1 MIFWTVASLFLGA
14 VGLDVGSTLYVYP
27 RCQPC
32 VETNPLARPFV
43 ERPTLLISGAVILS
57 GGVVLGSWELKQHKS
72 RWWYV
77 VPVIATAWHL
87 AAARHNFH
95 QLGAPE

>member
-1 MIFWTVASLFLGA
+1 MIFWTVASLFLGS

-43 ERPTLLISGAVILS
+43 DRPALLVGGAVILS
-57 GGVVLGSWELKQHKS
+57 GGVVLGTRALKRRGSK
-72 RWWYV
+72 WWYV
-77 VPVIATAWHL
+77 VPVVATAWHL
-87 AAARHNFH
+87 AAARQNL
-95 QLGAPE
+95 QQMER